1 VAEWE
6 TAPGIKQTSDGWEEA
21 PARFSETIKDK
32 LGSVER
38 RDKGIDYATGVPNA
52 AFRAGF
58 SRMSS
63 DEERAN
69 WLDMN
74 VGKGEWGKDSFGAY
88 TLTPKGASKYGVN
101 VDKPVA
107 IDEQTTTRYDVAD
120 WAGDAPA
127 VAGGVGMGM
136 AASGLGAIPGLVV
149 AGAGAAG
156 GKAIDELV
164 KNVQGYQKRGAGEI
178 AGDLAVEGALAGGG
192 ELALRAARPI
202 GRFIAGPGAKRMTP
216 EKAALAEQAKQLG
229 FHIRPGQVTDAP
241 LLSRWEGMVKAIFG
255 DLYEDQNRRAAQ
267 AGMEGLSTAA
277 GESPGREAA
286 GQILSD
292 ALRAERVKFGE
303 SMSAKYGQV
312 DSLVGKPFVP
322 TSPIKRAA
330 QEILDSMPKTQEGE
344 VVFASPE
351 TQKFLTNVMN
361 LQDLTSAGQMQ
372 QVRTILREASEANN
386 LVPGIDKRHAR
397 LLRQAADEAFTAA
410 GTPENAARVGADP
423 MAASRAVSILRSADT
438 EYREGVRK
446 FSNPLVTRI
455 TRDVTRT
462 GAVDPDMVVEYVIKP
477 NHPFRVRQIKQAVP
491 AETWAKVKAAHAE
504 DLVREVVKDTD
515 DPLKAVFDG
524 KVLRDALNEYGR
536 HTLTEVHGAEWTN
549 AAYKYAA
556 SLMLSSKA
564 AKLSGG
570 IVAANVALHPL
581 ANVPKLVWLRA
592 LTKLM
597 EQPGTF
603 KYLTDG
609 LSTNTKNSAEALT
622 RFTTQLIAQV
632 EDETGSA
639 RFTLTEPPK

>member
-1 VAEWE
+1 VADWE
-6 TAPGIKQTSDGWEEA
+6 TAPSSRTSDGWEEA
-21 PARFSETIKDK
+21 PARFSDTLKDK
-32 LGSVER
+32 LGTVER

-69 WLDMN
+69 WLDVN
-74 VGKGEWGKDSFGAY
+74 VGKGAWGKDSFGAY
-88 TLTPKGASKYGVN
+88 FLQPEGAAKYGVKA
-101 VDKPVA
+101 DKPVS
-107 IDEQTTTRYDVAD
+107 IDEQTTSRYDLAD
-120 WAGDAPA
+120 FAGDVPA
-127 VAGGVGMGM
+127 IAGGVGLGM
-136 AASGLGAIPGLVV
+136 AATGLGTLPGLAV

-164 KNVQGYQKRGAGEI
+164 KNMQGYRKRGAGEI
-178 AGDLAVEGALAGGG
+178 AGDIAVEGALAGGG
-192 ELALRAARPI
+192 ELAVRAARPL

-229 FHIRPGQVTDAP
+229 FHVRPGQVTDAP
-241 LLSRWEGMVKAIFG
+241 LLARWEGMVQNIFG
-255 DLYEDQNRRAAQ
+255 DLYADQNRRAAQ
-267 AGMEGLSTAA
+267 AGMEGLSAAA
-277 GESPGREAA
+277 GQSPGREAA

-303 SMSAKYGQV
+303 AMSAKYGQV
-312 DSLVGKPFVP
+312 DRLVGKPFVP
-322 TSPIKRAA
+322 TDPIKRVA
-330 QEILDSMPKTQEGE
+330 QEILDAMPKTESGD
-344 VVFASPE
+344 VVFAAPE

-361 LQDLTSAGQMQ
+361 MQDTVTAGQMQ

-397 LLRQAADEAFTAA
+397 LLRQAADESFGVA
-410 GTPENAARVGADP
+410 GTAESAARVGADP
-423 MAASRAVSILRSADT
+423 IAASRATEVLRSADA
-438 EYREGVRK
+438 EYREGIRK

-462 GAVDPDMVVEYVIKP
+462 GSVDPDMVVDYVIRP

-491 AETWAKVKAAHAE
+491 AETWAKVKSAHAE

-515 DPLKAVFDG
+515 DPLKQVFDG
-524 KVLRDALNEYGR
+524 RALRDALNKYGR
-536 HTLTEVHGAEWTN
+536 HTLVEVHGNEWTDN
-549 AAYKYAA
+549 AYKYAA
-556 SLMLSSKA
+556 SLMLAEKK

-570 IVAANVALHPL
+570 IVAANIALHPL
-581 ANVPKLVWLRA
+581 ANAPHLIWLRA

-597 EQPGTF
+597 EQPGTY

-609 LSTNTKNSAEALT
+609 LSSNTKNATEALT
-622 RFTTQLIAQV
+622 RFTTQLIAQA